1 MKLPN
6 AEKAV
11 IDIEKLRNYCLS
23 ARHPRGRHKA
33 RVFLSVL
40 GLNDSDAV
48 FLRDVLARAAVQEEA
63 VLMEADQ
70 YGERYVIDLLL
81 TKGERSAR
89 VRSSWMVRSGEDF
102 PRLTSCYI
110 L

>member
-11 IDIEKLRNYCLS
+11 IDIGKLRNYCLS
-23 ARHPRGRHKA
+23 AEHPRGRHKA

-40 GLNDSDAV
+40 GLNQIDAA

-63 VLMEADQ
+63 VLIEADR
-70 YGERYVIDLLL
+70 YGDRYIIDFPL
-81 TKGERSAR
+81 TKNERHAR
-89 VRSSWMVRSGEDF
+89 IRSSWIVRRGEDSQF
-102 PRLTSCYI
+102 Q
-110 L
+110 